1 MFSHGSFWCLE
12 NPMQFDPKTTK
23 RQLEREIL
31 RLMDIITE
39 MRAARQ
45 GDDLMTYAFEDAE
58 SQLGENCGYYRMGRD
73 YRTGE
78 FWARYKWTSGR
89 HAERYQFGSGSTL
102 AIALAACNQNVA
114 DVERGIRKGILD
126 RGYKPAAR
134 GRETDS

>member
-1 MFSHGSFWCLE
+1 ME
-12 NPMQFDPKTTK
+12 FDKKTTK

-45 GDDLMTYAFEDAE
+45 GDDLSSFAFDDAE
-58 SQLGENCGYYRMGRD
+58 SQLEHDCGYYRMGRD
-73 YRTGE
+73 YRTGQ

-102 AIALAACNQNVA
+102 AIALAACNQNVQ
-114 DVERGIRKGILD
+114 DTERGIRNAPLD
-126 RGYKPAAR
+126 RGYKSR
-134 GRETDS
+134 TSVEKTES